1 MSFTRTVGVYGL
13 TDSAL
18 RKRLRERSPSPAT
31 TQYKNR
37 DGDFRI
43 TVTAD
48 TQADA
53 DAAVEELR
61 AILNVYAYGVDVP
74 DLATRVVQLLTEKEQ
89 TLATAESCTGGLL
102 SAMVTAVPGASAV
115 FECGVAAYSA
125 AIKQR
130 VVGVSAET
138 LRKHSTISAQ
148 TAAEMAI
155 GVRQLGN
162 ARLGIGITG
171 AAGPSAS
178 EGYPAGTVFVAMA
191 DDRRVWHKQLNL
203 DGEALG
209 RDKVRRAATL
219 QALDL
224 VRRYLEAYPAVAAGG
239 ELLATP
245 AEEPPE
251 PDLSPISK
259 RPWKRRLLPHKRN
272 GLAENFRIVSLW
284 LIVLIFLIVLAGLLA
299 MFLNP

>member
-1 MSFTRTVGVYGL
+1 MAFTRTVGVYGL

-31 TQYKNR
+31 TQYKSR
-37 DGDFRI
+37 DGDFQI

-48 TQADA
+48 TQADV
-53 DAAVEELR
+53 DAAVEELLS
-61 AILNVYAYGVDVP
+61 ILNVYAYGVDVP

-102 SAMVTAVPGASAV
+102 SAMLTAVPGASAV

-138 LRKHSTISAQ
+138 LREHSTISAQ

-155 GVRQLGN
+155 GVRQLGKSQ
-162 ARLGIGITG
+162 LGIGITG

-191 DDRRVWHKQLNL
+191 DNRRVWHKLLRL

-209 RDKVRRAATL
+209 RDKVRRAAAL

-239 ELLATP
+239 ESLNAP
-245 AEEPPE
+245 AEEQVE
-251 PDLSPISK
+251 LDFTPISK
-259 RPWKRRLLPHKRN
+259 RPWKRRWFPHKRN
-272 GLAENFRIVSLW
+272 GLAENYRIVSLW
-284 LIVLIFLIVLAGLLA
+284 LIVITFLVVLGGLLA
-299 MFLNP
+299 MYFNP